1 MAQKC
6 VKNLDYWFSFCNF
19 EGLVDGASKPR
30 NSLKLEFAKDA
41 NYLGIYTYEKDNIFS
56 LKSPINN
63 LLLSTVFFI
72 CSIISSSYSPGF
84 TVCSG
89 NSSWPGN
96 RC

>member
-30 NSLKLEFAKDA
+30 NSLKLEYAKDA
-41 NYLGIYTYEKDNIFS
+41 NYLGIYTYEKDNIIIS
-56 LKSPINN
+56 
-63 LLLSTVFFI
+63 
-72 CSIISSSYSPGF
+72 SIISSSYSPGF

-89 NSSWPGN
+89 YSVWPGN